1 MSGEALGALLK
12 SYSRS
17 TAIVDMPNP
26 MFGELRLDV
35 DNAIEFL
42 TRHPEGNMTDEML
55 ADANRQ
61 FQAGRAL
68 FDPANPSVSLE
79 AMRSIT
85 KQYPLWAGG
94 HGAMFEGQQHQG
106 NTEEAL
112 YHLSQLVVVQPT
124 YDNFALFGQKLGQAG
139 KLEESCIVLEFL
151 FTIPE
156 AAVTPDDELSVTKD
170 LLVTLTRLQK
180 GDRMVEVVNEATTRH
195 GFIVELEYQA
205 ILGHILSGTNDAAKA
220 RLGIL
225 SPKVK
230 PTDPLFGKLQ
240 KMKQILGLD

>member
-1 MSGEALGALLK
+1 MSGKALGELLN
-12 SYSRS
+12 SYSRGS
-17 TAIVDMPNP
+17 AIADMPNP
-26 MFGELRLDV
+26 MLGQLRLDV
-35 DNAIEFL
+35 EDAIDFIA
-42 TRHPEGNMTDEML
+42 RHPQGKMTDEML

-68 FDPANPSVSLE
+68 FDPANPSVALE
-79 AMRSIT
+79 AMRNIT
-85 KQYPLWAGG
+85 KQYPLWGGG
-94 HGAMFEGQQHQG
+94 HGAMFEGQQHLG

-156 AAVTPDDELSVTKD
+156 AAVSPDDELSVTKD

-180 GDRMVEVVNEATTRH
+180 GARMVEVVNEATTRH
-195 GFIVELEYQA
+195 GFDVVLEYQA
-205 ILGHILSGTNDAAKA
+205 VLGHILSGAKDAARA
-220 RLGIL
+220 RYERLM
-225 SPKVK
+225 PKV
-230 PTDPLFGKLQ
+230 PSNHPLYQKLES
-240 KMKQILGLD
+240 MKQFVGGD

>member
-12 SYSRS
+12 SYSRG

-35 DNAIEFL
+35 DDAIEFL
-42 TRHPEGNMTDEML
+42 TRHPEGKMTDEML

-85 KQYPLWAGG
+85 KQSPLWGGG
-94 HGAMFEGQQHQG
+94 HGAMFEGQQHLG

-124 YDNFALFGQKLGQAG
+124 YDNLALFGQKLGQAG
-139 KLEESCIVLEFL
+139 KLEESCVVLEFL

-180 GDRMVEVVNEATTRH
+180 GERMVAVVNEATTRH
-195 GFIVELEYQA
+195 GFDVVLEYQA
-205 ILGHILSGTNDAAKA
+205 VLGHILSGANDAAKA
-220 RLGIL
+220 RYERLM
-225 SPKVK
+225 PKVK
-230 PTDPLFGKLQ
+230 SNHPLFDKLQ
-240 KMKQILGLD
+240 KMKQFVGSD